1 MTSVIQPWIGISKV
15 FAESGLKPV
24 MWICAPNMQQE
35 VGERFPD
42 CEIIDSFEI
51 NKTQALFGEDLP
63 HHPPKDMLL
72 RVEFLR
78 LKEQVM
84 KMMDRQDDAAV
95 YRRLEREAVFYSLFC
110 YLYSKVAEKRIG
122 LLVSAEAP
130 HFPAQRI
137 LHAICQ
143 FLDIPCVHFQATRV
157 APLVFML
164 SDLHGSRVKLQR
176 DHADTQVLERIVA
189 DYVKAFSEKKS
200 WEEPL
205 YVRQRRAEDAQASSL
220 LAPIVRTACK
230 GQLKTALRLAL
241 QRLRPH
247 YWRNSITQLYTVY
260 SPLFLEDERLPS
272 IRQAWRIHRNR
283 KGLKKQLLRHY
294 EELAVNVDMQ
304 VPYVYF
310 PLHYEPERTTN
321 PDGGYYYNTHDAL
334 IALRDVVPSD
344 IPIYVKEHVSQFS
357 LTLPGH
363 RGRSPYFYRSIAG
376 LPNVKLVKMEHASF
390 DLMNNAQVTA
400 AITGTACFEA
410 ASMGKKAIIFGHP
423 WFEGSPNIFAFDSLD
438 TYEQLLDA
446 PIADADAIA
455 AFFAEQIRAYAIRG
469 CINIKV
475 DKYFRDKFP
484 EADSLLNYDV
494 MAQDVLAGLR
504 SLGVLR

>member
-15 FAESGLKPV
+15 FAESGLNPV

-110 YLYSKVAEKRIG
+110 YLYSKVVEKSIG

-137 LHAICQ
+137 LYAICQ

-176 DHADTQVLERIVA
+176 DQADTQVLERIVA

-205 YVRQRRAEDAQASSL
+205 YVRQRRAEDAQASRL
-220 LAPIVRTACK
+220 LAPIVRAACK
-230 GQLKTALRLAL
+230 GQVRTALRLAV

-247 YWRNSITQLYTVY
+247 YWRNSITQLYTMY

-272 IRQAWRIHRNR
+272 LRQAWRIHCNR

-310 PLHYEPERTTN
+310 PLHYEPERTT
-321 PDGGYYYNTHDAL
+321 
-334 IALRDVVPSD
+334 
-344 IPIYVKEHVSQFS
+344 
-357 LTLPGH
+357 
-363 RGRSPYFYRSIAG
+363 
-376 LPNVKLVKMEHASF
+376 
-390 DLMNNAQVTA
+390 
-400 AITGTACFEA
+400 
-410 ASMGKKAIIFGHP
+410 
-423 WFEGSPNIFAFDSLD
+423 
-438 TYEQLLDA
+438 
-446 PIADADAIA
+446 
-455 AFFAEQIRAYAIRG
+455 
-469 CINIKV
+469 KV